1 MRPGSILQN
10 YTGPSPDYGGT
21 PIGQRRSS
29 STTKAVPRRGE
40 TLADELAGL
49 SSFGSSSSSSEDETG
64 NQGSKRRSP
73 ETPLELKAR
82 LQTERLLERHN
93 KYLKDHNVRKEVGSQ
108 QPEQVSARE
117 PEALSK
123 AQKRLSQPGGAKLAK
138 PAQPFSKEPPWEAQ
152 KRLSQLGTAARE
164 NTKAAKPSPEEPL
177 SIAQKRVW
185 QPENARSK
193 TKTPQQPPR
202 SVALG
207 GRYMPVEEA
216 NLAPRRVPGP
226 VRTVKPDPLSNGV
239 FATISREYGWGWL
252 RWPIVALVLAVV
264 AFYLSR
270 WDQENQL
277 AKDGYKR
284 NAEERLKT
292 KFKVKVERANGDA
305 VIATSS
311 AIHDVAKILL
321 DEDRILGKLNDSPFN
336 QAALSIEA
344 LRREILEGER
354 NKSQPLFLTIDKF
367 IEKNRE
373 VDHAWRSFLGQQIE
387 ATAELTGIF
396 DGYARNSGFG
406 EDFPN
411 WIRAAHNI
419 TNHDFTGIPQ
429 KTYHEGE
436 QILCQIL
443 GRKKGPNCAPNG
455 KMLKDVYNDLRQG
468 IEKPTIKIPPNT
480 FEAYSAATTEIAKAI
495 KSVLKRWENAADKI
509 EAARV
514 LYKDE
519 HAIGNV
525 EKVVESLEKTS
536 NSLTKAMSSLLV
548 EKTGDPE
555 FPAAIKRLAEAKV
568 WAKTLQ

>member
-1 MRPGSILQN
+1 MRPGSLLQN

-21 PIGQRRSS
+21 PIGRPRSR
-29 STTKAVPRRGE
+29 TIKAVPRRGQ
-40 TLADELAGL
+40 TLADELGGL
-49 SSFGSSSSSSEDETG
+49 SNIGSSSSASPSSSEEEIG
-64 NQGSKRRSP
+64 NQGSRRRSP

-93 KYLKDHNVRKEVGSQ
+93 KYLNDHNVRKEVRPQ
-108 QPEQVSARE
+108 E

-123 AQKRLSQPGGAKLAK
+123 AQKRLSQ
-138 PAQPFSKEPPWEAQ
+138 
-152 KRLSQLGTAARE
+152 LGPVARE
-164 NTKAAKPSPEEPL
+164 NTKTAKPSPAEPL
-177 SIAQKRVW
+177 SKAQKRVS
-185 QPENARSK
+185 QPEDARSK
-193 TKTPQQPPR
+193 TKTSQQPPR

-207 GRYMPVEEA
+207 GRYMPVKEA
-216 NLAPRRVPGP
+216 DLAPRRVPDP

-252 RWPIVALVLAVV
+252 RWPMVVLVLAVV

-277 AKDGYKR
+277 AEEGYKR
-284 NAEERLKT
+284 NAKEMLKT
-292 KFKVKVERANGDA
+292 KFKVNVERANGDA
-305 VIATSS
+305 VIAISS

-321 DEDRILGKLNDSPFN
+321 DEDGILGKLNDSPFN
-336 QAALSIEA
+336 HAALSIEG
-344 LRREILEGER
+344 LRREVVESEGNE
-354 NKSQPLFLTIDKF
+354 SQPLFLTIDNF

-396 DGYARNSGFG
+396 DGYAKNAGFDKG
-406 EDFPN
+406 FPN

-419 TNHDFTGIPQ
+419 TNHDFTDIPQ

-443 GRKKGPNCAPNG
+443 GRKKGPNCASNG

-480 FEAYSAATTEIAKAI
+480 FKAYSAATTDIAKAI

-536 NSLTKAMSSLLV
+536 NSLTEAMSSLLV
-548 EKTGDPE
+548 ERTGDPE

-568 WAKTLQ
+568 WIKTLQ